1 MHKRFRKD
9 MGDLTS
15 LKDSIAELGLLQPIV
30 VDENNN
36 LIAGERRL
44 RACKE
49 LKMKDI
55 LVNIVKIDEKSN
67 VQAEFDENTVRKN
80 FAPSESVAIWDSL
93 MGQSGKRNDLR
104 DNVPEV
110 DSPRKQASKFLDGS
124 EKKLSQAKQVVE
136 SGNKELIQKM
146 DETGNVNRAYQEVK
160 REEIRQ
166 QVNKEVKLS

>member
-1 MHKRFRKD
+1 

-55 LVNIVKIDEKSN
+55 LVNIVKIEDA
-67 VQAEFDENTVRKN
+67 VRGEFDENTVRKN
-80 FAPSESVAIWDSL
+80 FAPSESVAIWEAIEKRKNQYGAL
-93 MGQSGKRNDLR
+93 PESGK
-104 DNVPEV
+104 
-110 DSPRKQASKFLDGS
+110 ASA
-124 EKKLSQAKQVVE
+124 KKIL
-136 SGNKELIQKM
+136 G
-146 DETGNVNRAYQEVK
+146 
-160 REEIRQ
+160 IRQ
-166 QVNKEVKLS
+166 CFRRRRNMQ